1 MVEGSVVTA
10 VLVTGLGP
18 GEDRQRN
25 CAQYMDPAHVRLR
38 GKSSTYSDQNM
49 GPECVSRSLAAI
61 GPSLPVNIRPKPG
74 AGDADGHPHPKA
86 RRFSCARPGM
96 LRRSGVDDGQRRQMS
111 LVFLDFQ
118 LKSVPQLPHPPTILP
133 VLAYRRGALQILIS
147 PS

>member
-18 GEDRQRN
+18 GEDRQRH

-74 AGDADGHPHPKA
+74 AGDDDGHPHPKA

-96 LRRSGVDDGQRRQMS
+96 LPARGSPDA
-111 LVFLDFQ
+111 DFSQ
-118 LKSVPQLPHPPTILP
+118 PTST
-133 VLAYRRGALQILIS
+133 VLASYARNPPLDAYGFPMTALERA
-147 PS
+147 

>member
-61 GPSLPVNIRPKPG
+61 GPSLPRVMTMGILTPKRG
-74 AGDADGHPHPKA
+74 
-86 RRFSCARPGM
+86 
-96 LRRSGVDDGQRRQMS
+96 
-111 LVFLDFQ
+111 VFLVRA
-118 LKSVPQLPHPPTILP
+118 LEYYAARASTTINGDKCP
-133 VLAYRRGALQILIS
+133 
-147 PS
+147 